1 MVVGSVKGIIPKKDK
16 AKPSAVQPL
25 GGNESMGKDERTFI
39 KEGSA
44 IQNLNES
51 RHDASAWIQD
61 TIDKLNSFKQRV
73 DDGHVIIM
81 GGDYSETHPVPGR
94 EEVTY
99 DYISLSID
107 FVKTKSQ
114 NQTE

>member
-1 MVVGSVKGIIPKKDK
+1 MSKD
-16 AKPSAVQPL
+16 A
-25 GGNESMGKDERTFI
+25 RTFI

-44 IQNLNES
+44 IQNLNGS

-81 GGDYSETHPVPGR
+81 GGDYSETHPVPER

-107 FVKTKSQ
+107 FVETKSQ
-114 NQTE
+114 NRTE

>member
-1 MVVGSVKGIIPKKDK
+1 MSKD
-16 AKPSAVQPL
+16 A
-25 GGNESMGKDERTFI
+25 RTFI

-44 IQNLNES
+44 IQNLNGS
-51 RHDASAWIQD
+51 RRDASAWIQD
-61 TIDKLNSFKQRV
+61 TIDKVNSFKQRV

-81 GGDYSETHPVPGR
+81 GGDYSETHPVPER

-107 FVKTKSQ
+107 FVETKSQ
-114 NQTE
+114 NRTE